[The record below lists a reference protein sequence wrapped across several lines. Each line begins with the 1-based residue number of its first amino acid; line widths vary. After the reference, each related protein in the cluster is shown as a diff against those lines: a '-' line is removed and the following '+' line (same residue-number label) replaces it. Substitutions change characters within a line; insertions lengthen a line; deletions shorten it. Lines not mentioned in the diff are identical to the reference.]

1 MKKINNNELEEIE
14 LLEKQLSAKIGVYR
28 DFKNS
33 KNNERYFNNLH
44 YKTMSNLGEKKN
56 SSIFSFNPA
65 IGYAMLFILSF
76 TISLQLFDFSGEV
89 TLNNESFLFSETSLW
104 LEEEAYLSSN
114 FDGDFDLDFTNYLNS
129 ELNYS
134 NNFSLSDELNQLSE
148 SEFDEIYE
156 NLKNKKI
163 L

>member
-56 SSIFSFNPA
+56 NSIFSFNPA